1 MRCSARS
8 SLRQQAQNLPPG
20 GDCGGQFDVA
30 AGGLAFGLGGFR
42 LDAQPRRQVGLA
54 EAERLLEEAACLSAQ
69 CGAALATL
77 TSSENDSS
85 RTSTS
90 APPSG

>member
-69 CGAALATL
+69 CGAALGRRPL
-77 TSSENDSS
+77 QS
-85 RTSTS
+85 RRIDPCLCRS
-90 APPSG
+90 AL